1 MFICVCVW
9 GCIVIVVS
17 IGYIIDCY
25 VIFVFS
31 LFYVIMVSV
40 WMYVSILVI
49 YGLVDW
55 FVIELI

>member
-1 MFICVCVW
+1 MFICVGVW

>member
-17 IGYIIDCY
+17 IGYFIDCY

>member
-40 WMYVSILVI
+40 WMYISILVI
-49 YGLVDW
+49 NGLVDW